1 MCGSYAFAL
10 SAASE
15 SIINLISLDA
25 EDVSSPFNVTELA
38 LPMTEAVD
46 HHSAIRPSRSGRQQR
61 GELKSVVKVCGLVF
75 DSSHALLSLSDGS
88 MVHYSHDESGHP
100 VLALC
105 PSSLSKTSIDSDEDS
120 NQMNKQMCLTKV
132 GSDGNV
138 VVAVSSYNEPAG
150 RGAIMIR
157 ALPVSSVD
165 SYINKSRR
173 FWGFNGLKK
182 RRKQSTSTLSLIARK
197 MPESENRH
205 IPSPIIDPVTTLQKT
220 PVQRDTNVENR
231 KPTVS
236 TVMPTP
242 AASLSKVNDQSEANN
257 NMIAPSPVDTELTHR
272 PVDDKKGLNKKED
285 TKTPTTVTVKNTCY
299 ERPVKCDKK
308 PKPQSP
314 AKDKMDT
321 QLESV
326 VNQSTKGAMDTPA
339 KHKELLE
346 PALKKQKVSEDS
358 TLATSAA
365 TYTSSPR
372 KSSRKAMRSLPKKA
386 APTDL
391 LSEHSE
397 TQQAL
402 PAASTEKTNYLSH
415 IGMTVLDRRVE
426 PELPEA
432 CYHPKQRA
440 KLLCEQLSQH
450 TIAEKTVTFDVPE
463 LLSTKPTI
471 INPVLARQDEER
483 RNLAAKHRAEHEM
496 VRRQVLSSIRYVI
509 STWDIELNSNRNHN
523 SIVES
528 AKIWF
533 DEALADHQVT
543 LNDILERQ
551 VLEVES
557 LAARQTLQLKGR
569 APKLQV
575 SFPFPEV
582 FEQAKIELCTHFG
595 F

>member
-272 PVDDKKGLNKKED
+272 SVDDKKGLNKKED

-372 KSSRKAMRSLPKKA
+372 KNSRKAMRSLPKKA

-397 TQQAL
+397 TQQAS

>member
-197 MPESENRH
+197 MPESENRP

-272 PVDDKKGLNKKED
+272 SVDDKKGLNKKED
-285 TKTPTTVTVKNTCY
+285 TKTPTIVTVKNTCY